1 MTVSALIVNAT
12 KADFDQIITELEDF
26 WGDHST
32 ARLHHVSLINQFG
45 NSAFVVKEGERV
57 VAYLFGFLSQVEPS
71 SWVHLVAVRK
81 SHQGRGW
88 GRQLYQRFIEFA
100 REHGAKEVM
109 AQTSLDNLGSVRFHK
124 SIGMELL
131 GEPDERGIP
140 VVKDRSGPGR
150 DRIVFRMS
158 IEGV

>member
-1 MTVSALIVNAT
+1 MTASQPVLIQNASR
-12 KADFDQIITELEDF
+12 ADFDQIVTQLEDF
-26 WGDHST
+26 WGDH
-32 ARLHHVSLINQFG
+32 APAHLHHVSLINQFG
-45 NSAFVVKEGERV
+45 NSAFVVKEDDRV

-71 SWVHLVAVRK
+71 SWVHLIAVRN
-81 SHQGRGW
+81 SHQGQGLGHR
-88 GRQLYQRFIEFA
+88 LYERFIAFA

-124 SIGMELL
+124 SVGMELL

-140 VVKDRSGPGR
+140 VVKDRAGPGK

-158 IEGV
+158 L